1 MWISEAINET
11 IQEHGQAANV
21 VETQGTCNPW
31 LSELRLEGTTM
42 SRLHARP
49 QFQHVIRPGINFTMG
64 IPLKGGSE
72 IKGAAVARRADMEQ
86 FGRSILARGIGRMRA
101 VTMEDQDNAK
111 QACLVCEIR
120 GFFA

>member
-72 IKGAAVARRADMEQ
+72 IKGAAVARKTWSSLGVPFWQGA
-86 FGRSILARGIGRMRA
+86 LA
-101 VTMEDQDNAK
+101 
-111 QACLVCEIR
+111 ACVQSPWKTKIMPSR
-120 GFFA
+120 PV